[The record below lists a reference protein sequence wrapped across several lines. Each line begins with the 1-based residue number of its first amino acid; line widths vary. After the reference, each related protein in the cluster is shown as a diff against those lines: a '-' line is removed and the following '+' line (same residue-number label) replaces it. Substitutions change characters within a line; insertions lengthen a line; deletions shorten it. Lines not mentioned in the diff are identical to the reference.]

1 MSGSKHFQLAAAA
14 GVVGLIVTTPAWSM
28 QSGGTRAARPSQ
40 PAAGQEA
47 GQRSGSS
54 DPVAGRAWVGADRVE
69 LETRLWLAIE
79 NRQDEDITSVTFVD
93 FDLPGFS
100 QKEPCWTANAR
111 TAWPSCLAGSSAPS
125 SGPWTVA
132 AHSSIVLWAD
142 MTRSSEHP
150 GRFVVSGVF
159 EWSDK
164 KGRHQSQLQTTPL
177 EVTGISWKHR
187 PLGFSPEWLEFAKD
201 LFLPLTLV
209 GIGFIL
215 QRLQQ
220 KRTDRQAV
228 WATMLAKSHTN
239 AERHYMPIESAIL
252 TFEGSIEDVRTR
264 AAPLAPAAFDE
275 ATLWLLLL
283 LKRNRILHKKI
294 GGVYFKNRIGEF
306 IATECWNIVYFQTVR
321 PMIGR
326 ALLDQVVE
334 PLDAFESLS
343 ALNDKR
349 AQPAFAT
356 AYQDVRSHLMT
367 WSGFDP
373 ATGGLQ
379 WAASGLKLDILF
391 LRLWSIVLE
400 VEMNRPEKLWYDKEW
415 IVASEP
421 PLSEQLDQVWS
432 EIESLLPVR
441 LAALTPSKRTTI
453 EKLGTALATYKG
465 QV

>member
-1 MSGSKHFQLAAAA
+1 LAAVAA
-14 GVVGLIVTTPAWSM
+14 VAGLIVTTPAWSM
-28 QSGGTRAARPSQ
+28 QSSGRPTAQPLPPPAVGQAAATPS
-40 PAAGQEA
+40 A
-47 GQRSGSS
+47 SS

-69 LETRLWLAIE
+69 LRTRLWLAIE
-79 NRQDEDITSVTFVD
+79 NREDEDITSVTFVD

-100 QKEPCWTANAR
+100 QAGECWTSNAR
-111 TAWPSCLAGSSAPS
+111 TAWPSCLAGSSRPS

-142 MTRSSEHP
+142 MTRSSVDS

-164 KGRHQSQLQTTPL
+164 KGRHQSQLQTAPL

-209 GIGFIL
+209 GVGFFL

-252 TFEGSIEDVRTR
+252 TFEGSIDDLRTR
-264 AAPLAPAAFDE
+264 AAALAPDDFDE

-334 PLDAFESLS
+334 PIDAFESLS
-343 ALNDKR
+343 ALNEKR
-349 AQPAFAT
+349 AQPAFA
-356 AYQDVRSHLMT
+356 AVYEDVRSHLMT

-373 ATGGLQ
+373 ATRNLQ
-379 WAASGLKLDILF
+379 WNASGLKFDILF

-400 VEMNRPEKLWYDKEW
+400 VEMNRPEKLWYEAEW
-415 IVASEP
+415 TVTSEP

-432 EIESLLPVR
+432 EIEQLVAVR
-441 LAALTPSKRTTI
+441 QAALAPPKRATI
-453 EKLGTALATYKG
+453 EKLGNALAAYKD
-465 QV
+465 QF